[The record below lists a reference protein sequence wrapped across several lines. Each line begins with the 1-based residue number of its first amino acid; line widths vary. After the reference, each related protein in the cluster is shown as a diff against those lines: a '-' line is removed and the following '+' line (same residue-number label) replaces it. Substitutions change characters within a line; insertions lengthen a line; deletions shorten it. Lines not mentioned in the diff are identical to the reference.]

1 MTNRDLPFSER
12 QELESLYLPFIV
24 DLLYSRS
31 DTTSV
36 ENATPQEQLQ
46 KDIDLQWSRIVKG
59 REITSSIE
67 VKIDAQG
74 HKTRN
79 FAFETVSNEITAT
92 RGCFMRTESEYLFYL
107 FAGSGE
113 LWRMPTE
120 IVRGWFVKELSKR
133 PKRFPRVTPFTPASN
148 GRTGYPSIC
157 ALVSVTELKNGL
169 GENLRMVHIPVPPLP
184 DKFQ

>member
-1 MTNRDLPFSER
+1 VKRDLPFGER
-12 QELESLYLPFIV
+12 QELESLYLPSIV

-36 ENATPQEQLQ
+36 EEATPKQQIE
-46 KDIDLQWSRIVKG
+46 KDIDLLWSRIVKG

-67 VKIDAQG
+67 VKIDSQG

-79 FAFETVSNEITAT
+79 FAFETISNEITAT
-92 RGCFMRTESEYLFYL
+92 RGCFMRTESDYLFYL

-113 LWRMPTE
+113 LWRMSTE
-120 IVRGWFVKELSKR
+120 IVRNWFVGELSKR

-148 GRTGYPSIC
+148 GRKGYPSVC
-157 ALVSVTELKNGL
+157 ALVSVAELQNGL
-169 GENLRMVHIPVPPLP
+169 GKDLLMIKIPVPPLP